1 MFRNGLTVV
10 KFGSSVLRGE
20 DDLPVIVEEIGRW
33 RGSEQYVLA
42 VVSAFGNTTEELFKR
57 ARRYGESANE
67 EAVARLVATGEEQ
80 SAALVAL
87 ALACAGI
94 PAKLLG
100 PEQLGLIAEGA
111 PLDAR
116 LCGVSVERIWSAFT
130 EWDVVVVPGF
140 VARTAKRSTVLLG
153 RGGSDLTALFLA
165 HELRASRCR
174 LIKDVDGLYA
184 TDPKSVMGARPE
196 RYERLGWEEAL
207 DLRGKVVQA
216 KALEFARENRLRFEV
231 AAIGKA
237 EGTVVGEEVAP

>member
-1 MFRNGLTVV
+1 
-10 KFGSSVLRGE
+10 
-20 DDLPVIVEEIGRW
+20 VEEIGRW

-57 ARRYGESANE
+57 ARRYGEPTNE
-67 EAVARLVATGEEQ
+67 ETVARLVATGEEQ

-140 VARTAKRSTVLLG
+140 IARTAKRSTVLLG

-184 TDPKSVMGARPE
+184 TDPKSAMGARPE
-196 RYERLGWEEAL
+196 RYERLGWEEAV
-207 DLRGKVVQA
+207 DLRGKVVQV

-237 EGTVVGEEVAP
+237 EGTVVGEEVAS